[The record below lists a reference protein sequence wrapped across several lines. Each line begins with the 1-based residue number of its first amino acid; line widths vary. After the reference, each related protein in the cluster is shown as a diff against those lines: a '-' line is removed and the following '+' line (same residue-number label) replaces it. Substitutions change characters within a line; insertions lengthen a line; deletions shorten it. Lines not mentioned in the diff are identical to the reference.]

1 MAKVGGA
8 FESITLKG
16 RRFTCD
22 AESEPEVDL
31 SGFSNET
38 APNSDG
44 TLRIKKTRKIQTI
57 EGVEIQVDPALGD
70 TEYINKLQDELE
82 PFAFTATRV
91 DGGVY
96 SGEVVLTDDTKYK
109 EKDGTMEITIQG
121 RIEML

>member
-8 FESITLKG
+8 FESITLNG

-22 AESEPEVDL
+22 AESEPEIDL

-44 TLRIKKTRKIQTI
+44 TFRIKKTRKIQSI

-70 TEYINKLQDELE
+70 LTFINGLQEKLE

-96 SGEVVLTDDTKYK
+96 SGEVTLADDTKYK

>member
-8 FESITLKG
+8 FESITLDG

-31 SGFSNET
+31 TSFSNET
-38 APNSDG
+38 AANSDG
-44 TLRIKKTRKIQTI
+44 TFRVKKTRKIQSI
-57 EGVEIQVDPALGD
+57 ESLEIHVDVGAGD
-70 TEYINKLQDELE
+70 LTFIKGLQDKLE

-96 SGEVVLTDDTKYK
+96 SGEVVLTDDVKYK
-109 EKDGTMEITIQG
+109 EKDASMEITLQG

>member
-8 FESITLKG
+8 FESITLNG

-22 AESEPEVDL
+22 TESEPEVDL
-31 SGFSNET
+31 SSFSNET
-38 APNSDG
+38 AANTDG
-44 TLRIKKTRKIQTI
+44 TFRIKKTRKIQSI
-57 EGVEIQVDPALGD
+57 ESIEIQIDPALGD
-70 TEYINKLQDELE
+70 LAFINGLQEKLE

-96 SGEVVLTDDTKYK
+96 SGEVALTDDTKYK

>member
-1 MAKVGGA
+1 MAKVGSA
-8 FESITLKG
+8 FESITLNG

-44 TLRIKKTRKIQTI
+44 TFRIKKTRKTQSI
-57 EGVEIQVDPALGD
+57 EGVTIQIDPALGD
-70 TEYINKLQDELE
+70 LDFINDLQNKLE
-82 PFAFTATRV
+82 PFSFTATRV

-96 SGEVVLTDDTKYK
+96 SGEVILTDDTKYK
-109 EKDGTMEITIQG
+109 EKDGTMEINIQG